1 MSSGGTATWGSGRHQ
16 PAETTVEIKQ
26 TGATTRHREQIPGPR
41 EDAGD
46 DPVPQLLTFKT
57 ERGSHV
63 ENQDA
68 KTTTTSEQR
77 KRRHGKSGQKLIK
90 INCLQK

>member
-68 KTTTTSEQR
+68 KTNNNK
-77 KRRHGKSGQKLIK
+77 KRTQKAPPWEIRPEVDQ
-90 INCLQK
+90 N